1 MKNLEE
7 AKTFFKND
15 IYATETTGISILDVK
30 DNYAKCAFDIERRHL
45 NAANTVMGG
54 AIFTLADFTFAVA
67 ANYGKPLTV
76 TLTSQISY
84 LGSPKGTRLISQ
96 AHCTKEG
103 RTAVFFLIEIQDDL
117 GNPVASVSVNGYR
130 KPAVE

>member
-1 MKNLEE
+1 MTNLEE
-7 AKTFFKND
+7 AKNFFKND
-15 IYATETTGISILDVK
+15 IYATETTGITILEVNN
-30 DNYAKCAFDIERRHL
+30 NYAKCAFDIEPRHL

-84 LGSPKGTRLISQ
+84 LSAPKGTQLTAE

-103 RTAVFFLIEIQDDL
+103 RTAVFFLIDIKDNL
-117 GNPVASVSVNGYR
+117 GNPVASVSVNGCR
-130 KPAVE
+130 KQN

>member
-1 MKNLEE
+1 MTNLEE
-7 AKTFFKND
+7 AKSFFKND

-30 DNYAKCAFDIERRHL
+30 NNYAKCAFDIEPRHL
-45 NAANTVMGG
+45 NAAKTVMGG

-84 LGSPKGTRLISQ
+84 LGTPKGTQLTAEAR
-96 AHCTKEG
+96 CTKEG
-103 RTAVFFLIEIQDDL
+103 HTAVFFLIDIKDNL
-117 GNPVASVSVNGYR
+117 GNPVASVSVNGFR
-130 KPAVE
+130 K